1 MTRDD
6 SHDCLF
12 ALEDILERERS
23 ALVTGDL
30 EAISRLV
37 DNKATIISRLNADK
51 GLNTARLQDVQHKIQ
66 RNQSLLKSAME
77 GIRHATDRIKKLREA
92 GEQLETYDRHGYRK
106 QIRLRGASSV
116 ERRA

>member
-6 SHDCLF
+6 SHDSIL
-12 ALEDILERERS
+12 ALEDILERERN

-37 DNKATIISRLNADK
+37 DNKEAIITRLNADK
-51 GLNTARLQDVQHKIQ
+51 GLNAIILQDIQKKI
-66 RNQSLLKSAME
+66 RINQSLLKSAMD
-77 GIRHATDRIKKLREA
+77 GIRHATDRIKRLREA

-106 QIRLRGASSV
+106 HIRLRGASSV